1 MNNLKDII
9 KRSIFV
15 LYIICGI
22 GEGFL
27 HAQNDINL
35 ESLLSQI
42 NADSLLRTVTDLQ
55 NFGSRYALR
64 DGGNQQV
71 SEYLVRRLQNYGIT
85 TEVDI
90 FHKSG
95 DFWLTG
101 AYDQPFYNV
110 KGVLPAVN
118 AIDDSIVLIGAHL
131 DAIAYIIDLQAIPLD
146 NAPGADDNAS
156 GVAVMIEIA
165 RICHENGLCFHR
177 NVHFMAF
184 DGEEMGMFGSY
195 YDAQKRYD
203 EGDKIVLMLNND
215 MVSYQPDD
223 NWRMNLHWYPNAQ
236 DIASHAAEICTQYTN
251 ITPVVPSDSENN
263 NAQFSDSYAY
273 YQSGF
278 RAVFAEEYTFSLSYH
293 KDYDVADSNN
303 YAYLADVARYNLAM
317 LNEYAGLDDALGVE
331 AHQIESQMVIS
342 PNPVSDKA
350 MLWCP
355 IPENS
360 TAILTVTDMTGHVLL
375 QHKIFGQTGVH
386 YEKMDLSGFPP
397 GIYLCQLRTNVWTNT
412 VKIVKL

>member
-1 MNNLKDII
+1 MCRKSQLQSGRRCCKPVGVAAVNLDGYCVRAADVDAVASRIDVGKVVD
-9 KRSIFV
+9 FV
-15 LYIICGI
+15 
-22 GEGFL
+22 
-27 HAQNDINL
+27 IN
-35 ESLLSQI
+35 
-42 NADSLLRTVTDLQ
+42 TKT
-55 NFGSRYALR
+55 
-64 DGGNQQV
+64 
-71 SEYLVRRLQNYGIT
+71 
-85 TEVDI
+85 
-90 FHKSG
+90 
-95 DFWLTG
+95 
-101 AYDQPFYNV
+101 FYNV
-110 KGVLPAVN
+110 RGVLPAVN

-360 TAILTVTDMTGHVLL
+360 TAVLTITDMTGHVLL

-386 YEKMDLSGFPP
+386 YEEMDLSGLPP

>member
-27 HAQNDINL
+27 HALNDINL

-110 KGVLPAVN
+110 
-118 AIDDSIVLIGAHL
+118 
-131 DAIAYIIDLQAIPLD
+131 
-146 NAPGADDNAS
+146 GADDNAS

-177 NVHFMAF
+177 DVHFMAF
-184 DGEEMGMFGSY
+184 DGEELGLFGSC

-203 EGDKIVLMLNND
+203 EGDKIALMLNND

-223 NWRMNLHWYPNAQ
+223 NWRMMLHWYPNAQ
-236 DIASHAAEICTQYTN
+236 DIASHAADICTQYTN
-251 ITPVVPSDSENN
+251 ITPVVPSVSENI
-263 NAQFSDSYAY
+263 NAQNSDSYAY
-273 YQSGF
+273 YHSGF
-278 RAVFAEEYTFSLSYH
+278 KAVFAMEYTISLSYH

-317 LNEYAGLDDALGVE
+317 LNEYAGLDNALGVE
-331 AHQIESQMVIS
+331 THQTENQMSIS
-342 PNPVSDKA
+342 PNPVSDRA
-350 MLWCP
+350 RVWCP

-360 TAILTVTDMTGHVLL
+360 TAVLTITDMTGHVLLQHKILVWCPIPENSTAVLTITDMTGHVLL

-386 YEKMDLSGFPP
+386 YEEMDLSGLPP